1 MGAEEGP
8 KEGLA
13 NHILACSDEANDT
26 LKENDFTACKE
37 PITSYITLIIMT
49 DNFFINSRK

>member
-26 LKENDFTACKE
+26 LKENDFTACKK
-37 PITSYITLIIMT
+37 PIMSYITL
-49 DNFFINSRK
+49 NSKSIADL

>member
-8 KEGLA
+8 EEGLT

-26 LKENDFTACKE
+26 LKEKDFTACKE
-37 PITSYITLIIMT
+37 PIMSDITLNTNIHRGPLGM
-49 DNFFINSRK
+49 S